1 MANGNGRQRA
11 HKHDQD
17 GFPADLARWIAIDG
31 SLLDALITVRRLGD
45 EGSEALAALNKI
57 RRVAELRLS
66 WQLWAALA
74 EGDGDEPE
82 LLLLEVLPLGV
93 LDHARR
99 ALWGSSVLGTQATRG
114 HRLTGRP
121 RRV

>member
-11 HKHDQD
+11 HKDDQA

-45 EGSEALAALNKI
+45 EGSAALAALNKI

-82 LLLLEVLPLGV
+82 VLLLETLPLGV

-99 ALWGSSVLGTQATRG
+99 ALWGSSVLGNRATRS
-114 HRLTGRP
+114 HRIPEGP
-121 RRV
+121 RSV